1 MRRGVLAAAAAVA
14 VLGVAVALVVVRQP
28 TDVALLVVLGLVAG
42 TVTVV
47 VPRAGL
53 FLLLVAMLF
62 SPEIPIGKLAE
73 RAVTVRADD
82 VLLVLIV
89 VGWLVRQ
96 GVWRRLGVVRRSPT
110 NGVVLAMSVVI
121 VISVLVGLVLGTV
134 TSPARGF
141 FFGLKRLEYFV
152 VYLMVL
158 NVLETEFDLKLAL
171 VLFGVSLFVIDLI
184 ALAQYWLF
192 PLGLR
197 ALGGVTGPF
206 GVGEANTLA
215 GFYLLII
222 PVVLALALKSRRP
235 SATAALVG
243 LGVLSLLCL
252 LLTKSRGAY
261 VALPPA
267 LLVLG
272 YGERTALRTHVLA
285 LLLVG
290 VVGVTLL
297 VVVLS
302 GRAGGSR
309 LGRHAEQIGSQFRSI
324 GAVLRRGPGGDP
336 SLDARVRAW
345 REKGKELTGQL
356 YPDQLGGGPRPR
368 GGVDPEVFLQA
379 VFGQGVG
386 AKRLG
391 WIDNHYVR
399 EVLETG
405 LLGLVV
411 FLWLNVRL
419 FLEVRRLYL
428 RSPLPWAQGLA
439 IGFLAGQV
447 GLLVHSVTVSSFYT
461 IRTMEPF
468 WFLVGCLMLHR
479 YHLER
484 SQSLTSQTSL
494 PAEALAKAGDVRP
507 ATCDP

>member
-1 MRRGVLAAAAAVA
+1 MRRGALAAAAVVA
-14 VLGVAVALVVVRQP
+14 VLGVVVALLVVGQP
-28 TDVALLVVLGLVAG
+28 TDVALLVVVGLVAG

-47 VPRAGL
+47 APRVGL

-62 SPEIPIGKLAE
+62 SPEIPIGKLAD
-73 RAVTVRADD
+73 RAVTMRADD
-82 VLLVLIV
+82 VLLVLIAM
-89 VGWLVRQ
+89 GWIVRQ
-96 GVWRRLGVVRRSPT
+96 GLWRRLGVLRRSPV
-110 NGVVLAMSVVI
+110 NGVVLAMSAVI
-121 VISVLVGLVLGTV
+121 VISVLVGLLQGTIV
-134 TSPARGF
+134 SPARGF

-171 VLFGVSLFVIDLI
+171 VLFGVSLLVIDLV
-184 ALAQYWLF
+184 ALVQYWFF

-215 GFYLLII
+215 GFYLLVI

-235 SATAALVG
+235 AATAALVALG
-243 LGVLSLLCL
+243 LLSLLCL

-267 LLVLG
+267 LLVLA
-272 YGERTALRTHVLA
+272 YGERKALRAHLLA

-290 VVGVTLL
+290 VAAATLLL
-297 VVVLS
+297 VVLA
-302 GRAGGSR
+302 GRPAGEN
-309 LGRHAEQIGSQFRSI
+309 LLVHHAKQIGSQFRSI
-324 GAVLRRGPGGDP
+324 GAVLREGSGGDP

-345 REKGKELTGQL
+345 RQKGKELTGQAF
-356 YPDQLGGGPRPR
+356 PDQLGGGPRPR
-368 GGVDPEVFLQA
+368 GGVDAQVFLQA
-379 VFGQGVG
+379 VLGQGVG

-411 FLWLNVRL
+411 FLWLNWRL

-439 IGFLAGQV
+439 VGFLAGQA
-447 GLLVHSVTVSSFYT
+447 GLLVHAVTCSNFYT

-479 YHLER
+479 YHLAR
-484 SQSLTSQTSL
+484 SETGPPADRVGATS
-494 PAEALAKAGDVRP
+494 G
-507 ATCDP
+507 